1 VYTIYLKTGKQ
12 VSKNNYSLSESKK
25 SAMDPI
31 RNDHKSM
38 QSIVF
43 EKIKNEILNG
53 GLKPGD
59 PLNTLRLSNRL
70 GVSRTPIREAL
81 NHLTLVGLVES
92 IPYRGAF
99 VKKLSVEQIIELYYI
114 RGALAGVSARLANK
128 NLSKKHFEKLSL
140 LCEKMEDFLAAKEH
154 SQMLEIN
161 SEFHEII
168 QKATQSPAIEGL
180 MDQYYTQTEQYR
192 QLALEIPG
200 RFKEVCAEHRRIY
213 ESFQRGDRESA
224 EFYSREHYFNTARCI
239 AAAFDKDIDI

>member
-1 VYTIYLKTGKQ
+1 MGKKAITVFRNQ
-12 VSKNNYSLSESKK
+12 KK

-31 RNDHKSM
+31 RNEHKSM

-43 EKIKNEILNG
+43 GKIKDEILAG

-59 PLNTLRLSNRL
+59 PLNTLELSNRL

-81 NHLTLVGLVES
+81 NHLTIVGLVEY

-114 RGALAGVSARLANK
+114 RGALAGVAARLAIK
-128 NLSKKHFEKLSL
+128 NLSKKQFEKLSI
-140 LCEKMEDFLAAKEH
+140 LCEKMEELLAAKKH

-180 MDQYYTQTEQYR
+180 MDQFYTQTEQYR
-192 QLALEIPG
+192 QLALELPG
-200 RFKEVCAEHRRIY
+200 RYKEVCAEHRRIY
-213 ESFQRGDRESA
+213 ESFQRGSRESA